1 VYFIT
6 DACESGASKV
16 RGASH
21 TVFAGILLDI
31 LCGQTTDSPDQLTL
45 GEICRQLRR
54 IMLERGFPVP
64 QQRGTATADLLVLS
78 RATPIGTG
86 PLRPDLLEKIH
97 AAEAAPPPGGDTAG
111 PAANRELMTRLNHS
125 ASTR

>member
-1 VYFIT
+1 MYSIT

-21 TVFAGILLDI
+21 TVFTGILLDI

-86 PLRPDLLEKIH
+86 PLRPAHQRHML
-97 AAEAAPPPGGDTAG
+97 G
-111 PAANRELMTRLNHS
+111 PSPQHPCHNALSQKPSKNTS
-125 ASTR
+125 SG